1 MIATP
6 SRTRTSRVLVRPSD
20 VAPDR
25 PRAPSS
31 RVGLS
36 LRALVAALA
45 LATLTPSS
53 ARADVQWSSRLGFG
67 FGAAMGELERAFV
80 YENTIRVEALFG
92 GRGDEHVRIGP
103 AIDLRTRLFRS
114 AEGSAGLGLL
124 LPIARGYPIVI
135 TATAGYAFRRDDVL
149 AGWEDGPIF
158 VGTVAWGYR
167 SYDFH
172 DRYQLGFHVF
182 VSSRVHLD
190 QVSRWELTAGIEL
203 DLEML
208 FVVPARFLVSLFRRG
223 PPDEPE

>member
-1 MIATP
+1 M
-6 SRTRTSRVLVRPSD
+6 V
-20 VAPDR
+20 
-25 PRAPSS
+25 
-31 RVGLS
+31 
-36 LRALVAALA
+36 
-45 LATLTPSS
+45 PSS
-53 ARADVQWSSRLGFG
+53 AKADVQWSSRLGFG

-92 GRGDEHVRIGP
+92 GRGDEHVRVGP

-114 AEGSAGLGLL
+114 AEGSAGIGLL
-124 LPIARGYPIVI
+124 LPIARGYPIVL

-172 DRYQLGFHVF
+172 DHYQLGFHVF

-203 DLEML
+203 DLEIL

-223 PPDEPE
+223 PPDEPDE